1 MQIIENKNCS
11 ICDALD
17 WKSLDYLR
25 DQTYW
30 YDRNY
35 LLDEP
40 VGFKI
45 CKNCGFVTYDY
56 IDDEELKRRYDDLIK
71 IVDVS
76 SMITK
81 NRKIAYHK
89 KFLLDVSMVSGRN
102 FLDYGAATGYFL
114 KWLENKWWGKG
125 YGVESND
132 IMRRFAKH
140 EYDIELSTEI
150 PDEQFDFISCYHTL
164 EHVQY
169 PDKLLKQFAEQLTDD
184 GYLYISVPQIIQEEI
199 LDEAS
204 GATAA
209 EFEELY
215 HLNHVNQFSKIS
227 LNNILNKCGFEIIK
241 EDDKLYGYTVLCK
254 KKSLVESAGYEILLK
269 ENYLEIVSIIEKQKK
284 AMDFFKKEK
293 WEDARKAHKGYPDA
307 WIMNAIK
314 NFKDLPEQERVLK
327 EALEATNNHYKIR
340 KQLAY
345 LYHQWDEN
353 KARENFISNHIKLAK
368 RLFEELIEE
377 KPGMEDYLYY
387 LSMIEMKWYKNYEKA
402 RGYLDRILEINP
414 AKYSEIINL
423 IGLIWK
429 EKDKPGQH
437 AIDQQ
442 EQTKKYWDNYYKE
455 FKNACDKC
463 GKKIDREMAHRFEV
477 GWNDKTKSQ
486 NHIFLCDDCQ
496 EDYAEMRSDFLMNKD
511 D

>member
-11 ICDALD
+11 ICDASD

-25 DQTYW
+25 DQKYW
-30 YDRNY
+30 YDRDY

-45 CKNCGFVTYDY
+45 CKSCGFVTYDY
-56 IDDEELKRRYDDLIK
+56 IDDKELKRRYDDLIK

-76 SMITK
+76 SVITK
-81 NRKIAYHK
+81 NRKIVYHK
-89 KFLLDVSMVSGRN
+89 KFLIDVVIKMNCLKV
-102 FLDYGAATGYFL
+102 LDYGAATGYFL
-114 KWLENKWWGKG
+114 KWLKDLWNYNNEIQ
-125 YGVESND
+125 YFGVESND

-140 EYDIELSTEI
+140 EYNIELSTEI

-169 PDKLLKQFAEQLTDD
+169 PDKLLKQFAEHLTDD

-215 HLNHVNQFSKIS
+215 HLNHVNQFSMQA
-227 LNNILNKCGFEIIK
+227 LQNILHKVGFEIIK
-241 EDDKLYGYTVLCK
+241 EDDILYGYTVLCK
-254 KKSLVESAGYEILLK
+254 KLEPKEIVK

-284 AMDFFKKEK
+284 AMDFFKQEK

-314 NFKDLPEQERVLK
+314 NFKDLKEQERVLK
-327 EALEATNNHYKIR
+327 EALEPTNNHYKIR

-387 LSMIEMKWYKNYEKA
+387 LAMIEMKWYKNYDKA
-402 RGYLDRILEINP
+402 RDYLDKILVINP

-429 EKDKPGQH
+429 EKK
-437 AIDQQ
+437 
-442 EQTKKYWDNYYKE
+442 
-455 FKNACDKC
+455 
-463 GKKIDREMAHRFEV
+463 
-477 GWNDKTKSQ
+477 
-486 NHIFLCDDCQ
+486 
-496 EDYAEMRSDFLMNKD
+496 
-511 D
+511 